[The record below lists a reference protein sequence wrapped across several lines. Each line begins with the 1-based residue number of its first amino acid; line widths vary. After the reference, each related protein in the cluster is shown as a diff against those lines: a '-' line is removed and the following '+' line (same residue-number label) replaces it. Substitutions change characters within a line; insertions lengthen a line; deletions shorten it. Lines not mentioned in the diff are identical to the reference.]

1 MKYQFK
7 KHLLKCGVVA
17 AVAGIFSIAQLPGCA
32 GFPLPPIPV
41 EFVLVENV
49 EIPALAA
56 IAGSA
61 DVSLG
66 VVCDLFSPEDL
77 NAMVRAAAGDL
88 IGDHL
93 TITRVDL
100 EATDITATEG
110 NFDPFETATLDL
122 VVEDSGGEALILG
135 TAADN
140 DGLGTEFSLTLDNPV
155 DLLNDLEE
163 GECGAP
169 ELHLDGAGFLEAE
182 AITFDVTVRLMVY
195 TQVKAPS

>member
-1 MKYQFK
+1 MKYPNTK
-7 KHLLKCGVVA
+7 YLLKCGAVA
-17 AVAGIFSIAQLPGCA
+17 AVASVFSITQLPGCA

-66 VVCDLFSPEDL
+66 VICDLFTPQEL
-77 NAMVRAAAGDL
+77 NTMVREAAGDL

-100 EATDITATEG
+100 EATDITATDG

-122 VVEDSGGEALILG
+122 VIEDSGGEALILG
-135 TAADN
+135 TAAN
-140 DGLGTEFSLTLDNPV
+140 NEGLGTAFSLTLENPV

-163 GECGAP
+163 GECGSP

-182 AITFDVTVRLMVY
+182 SVTFDVTVRLMVY
-195 TQVKAPS
+195 TEVKAQP